1 MRISILDAHA
11 TDQGDAAMW
20 DPIRA
25 LGETTIYP
33 RTLPSELLERC
44 RTADAILTNKVP
56 LDDASLS
63 GLPAL
68 RYIGVTATGTNIV
81 ALDAARAHR
90 IAVSNVPGYSTASVA
105 QHVIALLLHMT
116 NDVAA
121 LSQRSKAGAWAASPD
136 YCFFR
141 KPLTELADK
150 VLVIIGMGMIGAA
163 TGRIASSLGMRVI
176 AAQVP
181 GSLSPGRMA
190 LGEALAQ
197 ADAVTLH
204 CPMTPQ
210 TTGLVDDRFLAG
222 LKSSAIL
229 INTGR
234 GGLLDEAAVLRAL
247 QSGRLGGLG
256 IDVLGK
262 EPALPN
268 HPLLAADAPWA
279 DRVVVTP
286 HVAWGTTESRRRLVA
301 DTAENLAA
309 FMRGVRRNRVEPA

>member
-1 MRISILDAHA
+1 MRISILDAYA

-20 DPIRA
+20 EPIRA
-25 LGETTIYP
+25 LGETAIYP
-33 RTLPSELLERC
+33 RTAPSELLARC
-44 RTADAILTNKVP
+44 GEADVVLTNKVP
-56 LDDASLS
+56 LDDAAMRA
-63 GLPAL
+63 LPAL

-105 QHVIALLLHMT
+105 QHVIALLLHLT
-116 NDVAA
+116 NDVGA
-121 LSQRSKAGAWAASPD
+121 LSQRTKAGAWAASPD

-141 KPLTELADK
+141 KPLIELDGK

-163 TGRIASSLGMRVI
+163 TARIATSLGMRVI

-181 GSLSPGRMA
+181 GSASPGRMP
-190 LGEALAQ
+190 LTQALAQ

-210 TTGLVDDRFLAG
+210 TTGLVDDRFLGA
-222 LKSSAIL
+222 LKPGAIL

-234 GGLLDEAAVLRAL
+234 GGLVDETAVLRAL
-247 QSGRLGGLG
+247 QSGRLGGLA

-262 EPALPN
+262 EPAIPS
-268 HPLLAADAPWA
+268 HPLLAADASWA

-286 HVAWGTTESRRRLVA
+286 HVAWGTIESRRRLVA
-301 DTAENLAA
+301 DAAANLAA
-309 FMRGVRRNRVEPA
+309 FMRGERRNRVE